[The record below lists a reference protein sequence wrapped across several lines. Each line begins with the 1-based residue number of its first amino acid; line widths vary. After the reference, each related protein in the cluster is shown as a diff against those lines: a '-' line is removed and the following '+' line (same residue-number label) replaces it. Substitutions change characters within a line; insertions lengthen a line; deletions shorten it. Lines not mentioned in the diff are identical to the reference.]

1 MLVVGTLVPAAGILL
16 AVHRQRAHL
25 YRIVHRNHEHRRRHV
40 VPRAQQTHYL
50 RLRRV
55 IHKILY
61 MQRRAREHPR
71 LVNAGREQVRGQRAF
86 RIVEIL
92 VLRPLVLPAIELHP
106 RPRRIP
112 LRRTH
117 QRIVK
122 TDMPPVLVFALG
134 RERSRLVHDVVV
146 HRDVEGAVAVTR
158 VGAPRVI
165 NVKYPRRVKAFALAP
180 DFKRRL
186 GCVRRPVDKH
196 RVGGRKCRSKFHDG
210 GTVCREC
217 IPRGLV
223 ADKVST
229 LYRVRRHHRGRNRAV
244 EPPALRGIARN
255 EPHQHGIRTEN
266 HLRQG
271 LVPPRALEPHNFRTR
286 SHERLLVGTVSLRV

>member
-1 MLVVGTLVPAAGILL
+1 
-16 AVHRQRAHL
+16 
-25 YRIVHRNHEHRRRHV
+25 
-40 VPRAQQTHYL
+40 
-50 RLRRV
+50 
-55 IHKILY
+55 
-61 MQRRAREHPR
+61 MQRGAREHPR

-165 NVKYPRRVKAFALAP
+165 NVKYPRRVKAFALRSYR
-180 DFKRRL
+180 KRGL
-186 GCVRRPVDKH
+186 GSCRRAIH
-196 RVGGRKCRSKFHDG
+196 IDG
-210 GTVCREC
+210 
-217 IPRGLV
+217 IPRSEDRRQIDDRIGIRRHNIPRSLV
-223 ADKVST
+223 ADKVSA

-244 EPPALRGIARN
+244 EPTALRSIARN

-271 LVPPRALEPHNFRTR
+271 LVTPRALEPHNFRTR